1 MKTLKFNEQM
11 IAAIRDGR
19 KTQTR
24 RVMYPQPPDGMKFFH
39 LTAGDAHFLCDDG
52 CTTSGFLNVRFP
64 YLGFIDSNLK
74 IEITGYRCERLGDI
88 SESDCIKEGIDCLSK
103 DGGLTY
109 KYGIPDKDGL
119 PGNDDI
125 GWHWHEWEL
134 NPKAAFKKLWQ
145 SIYPTGTKAWR
156 DDLWVWVIDFEVV

>member
-1 MKTLKFNEQM
+1 MMKILKFNEQM

-88 SESDCIKEGIDCLSK
+88 SESDCIKEGMTVDEVTLKIEMYGSELTVSGSSPEHLAHVVK
-103 DGGLTY
+103 SLNLVLGGL
-109 KYGIPDKDGL
+109 K
-119 PGNDDI
+119 
-125 GWHWHEWEL
+125 
-134 NPKAAFKKLWQ
+134 
-145 SIYPTGTKAWR
+145 
-156 DDLWVWVIDFEVV
+156 

>member
-1 MKTLKFNEQM
+1 MKILKFNEQM

-24 RVMYPQPPDGMKFFH
+24 RVLSIQPP
-39 LTAGDAHFLCDDG
+39 
-52 CTTSGFLNVRFP
+52 SGFT
-64 YLGFIDSNLK
+64 YDG
-74 IEITGYRCERLGDI
+74 IEIWSAVFSRDDALLQVHFPFQRYNHIDDETCIRITKFQAEILGDI

-109 KYGIPDKDGL
+109 KYGIPDEDGL

-134 NPKAAFKKLWQ
+134 NPKDAFKKLWE

-156 DDLWVWVIDFEVV
+156 NDLWVWVIDFEVSK